1 MASKVTAVG
10 SAAWISAEKEN
21 ALQLLQTEKEEVTY
35 PAQHQLEWLNEHMC
49 EIFSGSQLDVAN
61 VFKTP
66 GKLKGKTPRT
76 ARKRNVQDARI
87 PLSDVFSS
95 KPIPQPSPPKQ
106 MNQNKLRFEIATD
119 PIEQRYP
126 AVMRAQ
132 TDSGYHGSSQEDTE
146 FDPSSRMVPTSPIKN
161 KQRSETHDIIDE
173 HMEDAAETEHRTTE
187 GSFHSAK
194 EDQTTRMANVEGT
207 AQEHNSEDVL
217 MLNDERDQNAASQER
232 QGDVDP
238 DFDEIGSPSDES
250 TPDRPLVRKS
260 SLTFAA
266 LPAREPMKTSIGAR
280 ISRTSHVEQSR
291 QVPAKSSRQL
301 ATSTHAE
308 QPPSGKYIKD
318 VEMEDVDD
326 DGDDEDD
333 DENVQIL
340 GKDDSDEDTQTA
352 KNYSKSS
359 TKRLHEKID
368 MLGQAPAPRPS
379 KSIPSAV
386 TLGAMRQQETPEQA
400 EGTGKGY
407 QRGTDDDDDWIKP
420 LTSPNAARSSPAKS
434 MATSNEYES
443 DREEEFYMRAPELV
457 AHEERMRSPVRMSPS
472 PGKIRPGYYHTKSA
486 STATLASPAKA
497 AMAPPPSPAKSI
509 SVSNPAHASTTPHG
523 SPKRYLDLSAS
534 KSKLQSI
541 MKTAKGLFTTSASV
555 SAAAKLE
562 TLSPNSMRMAA
573 SAMPGMYPNLN
584 GFLEDK
590 PLPSSPPKQG
600 RKTRS
605 STEREKEEKRKEK
618 ETHIKQRMDDQLD
631 QVRAQERRKVADQK
645 HLQQQTVDAS
655 RTEQSSYMSPKR
667 HLEEQNNQSPVESAP
682 PTGKPTRPLRPG
694 REQPVNKA
702 KPAPVSIRVGTLSQR
717 IPAGS
722 SQAPSNAPESLT
734 AEPKRPGLNKKVSS
748 ASLQSATST
757 ALKSSVHGQPP
768 KPRALLAAE
777 RKKEQDE
784 REAQR
789 KLEQK
794 REIERKRAAQQEE
807 ARKQEQ
813 KQRAEAEKRERER
826 VAAEQA
832 KRQAQQQAI
841 ERKRQEAARKAEQQ
855 RLERAAA
862 EAAQARPPSRL
873 AGQNAARSLINH
885 PLPTNPAK
893 PAKRPL
899 EEEAGRPQASKYGGA
914 AHAQGDSKRRKTDE
928 ESIVEPAARPVV
940 SGAPIRQSHLGKKAS
955 IFNHSSY
962 TQAQSSSHM
971 GQFPQPPSRAAPPQ
985 MQQYATGGK
994 IPFADGA
1001 NPPPPSKTPVSI
1013 MQHKT
1018 IQTVKSSPQY
1028 PNGDAINLPEIPT
1041 DSEDEDSDDDGNA
1054 FPIPDWATPGHL
1066 TEQLIRQEG
1075 MDGDAVF
1082 GPIAPLKM
1090 EEIFSKGN
1098 KDRLKRL
1105 RDRTSSANWTLSGD
1119 GLTLEEVR
1127 SDREQRE
1134 RMRLEGGWRF
1144 GH

>member
-1 MASKVTAVG
+1 MSISSVIPTTANTC
-10 SAAWISAEKEN
+10 I
-21 ALQLLQTEKEEVTY
+21 Q
-35 PAQHQLEWLNEHMC
+35 
-49 EIFSGSQLDVAN
+49 
-61 VFKTP
+61 
-66 GKLKGKTPRT
+66 
-76 ARKRNVQDARI
+76 

-95 KPIPQPSPPKQ
+95 KPIPRPSPPKR
-106 MNQNKLRFEIATD
+106 MSQNRLRFEIATD
-119 PIEQRYP
+119 RPEQHYP
-126 AVMRAQ
+126 AVVRSQ
-132 TDSGYHGSSQEDTE
+132 TDSGYHGSSQEDTD
-146 FDPSSRMVPTSPIKN
+146 FDQKSQMVPTSPIHNIQKSDN
-161 KQRSETHDIIDE
+161 NDIMEE

-194 EDQTTRMANVEGT
+194 EDQTTRMANVECT
-207 AQEHNSEDVL
+207 AQEHHSEDPL
-217 MLNDERDQNAASQER
+217 ILDDECDQNAAFQER
-232 QGDVDP
+232 QRDVDP

-291 QVPAKSSRQL
+291 QVSASSSRQL
-301 ATSTHAE
+301 ATSSHAE
-308 QPPSGKYIKD
+308 QPPSGKHIKD
-318 VEMEDVDD
+318 VEMKDVDD
-326 DGDDEDD
+326 DDDGGDEDD
-333 DENVQIL
+333 DENVKIL
-340 GKDDSDEDTQTA
+340 RTDDSDEDTQTA

-368 MLGQAPAPRPS
+368 MPGQAPAPRPS
-379 KSIPSAV
+379 KSIPSAA
-386 TLGAMRQQETPEQA
+386 TLGAMRQQETSEQA
-400 EGTGKGY
+400 EETARTY
-407 QRGTDDDDDWIKP
+407 QRGNDDDDDWIKP

-434 MATSNEYES
+434 MTTNNEYES
-443 DREEEFYMRAPELV
+443 DEEEEFYMRAPELV

-472 PGKIRPGYYHTKSA
+472 PGKIRPGYCHTKSA

-509 SVSNPAHASTTPHG
+509 SVSNPAHSTTTPQG

-562 TLSPNSMRMAA
+562 TFSPNSIRMAA

-618 ETHIKQRMDDQLD
+618 ETHLKQRMDDQLE
-631 QVRAQERRKVADQK
+631 QARAQERRKVAEQK
-645 HLQQQTVDAS
+645 QLQQQTVESS
-655 RTEQSSYMSPKR
+655 RNEQSNYLSPKR
-667 HLEEQNNQSPVESAP
+667 HLEEQNNQEPIESAP
-682 PTGKPTRPLRPG
+682 PTGKTTRPLRPG
-694 REQPVNKA
+694 REPPVNKA

-722 SQAPSNAPESLT
+722 SQAPSNAPDSLT

-855 RLERAAA
+855 RLERAATDA
-862 EAAQARPPSRL
+862 VSTQRFGESTCQLTMTGS
-873 AGQNAARSLINH
+873 SET
-885 PLPTNPAK
+885 PLS
-893 PAKRPL
+893 
-899 EEEAGRPQASKYGGA
+899 AGRPKCCPLFNQSPV
-914 AHAQGDSKRRKTDE
+914 AHQ
-928 ESIVEPAARPVV
+928 
-940 SGAPIRQSHLGKKAS
+940 SG
-955 IFNHSSY
+955 
-962 TQAQSSSHM
+962 
-971 GQFPQPPSRAAPPQ
+971 
-985 MQQYATGGK
+985 
-994 IPFADGA
+994 
-1001 NPPPPSKTPVSI
+1001 
-1013 MQHKT
+1013 
-1018 IQTVKSSPQY
+1018 
-1028 PNGDAINLPEIPT
+1028 
-1041 DSEDEDSDDDGNA
+1041 
-1054 FPIPDWATPGHL
+1054 
-1066 TEQLIRQEG
+1066 
-1075 MDGDAVF
+1075 
-1082 GPIAPLKM
+1082 
-1090 EEIFSKGN
+1090 
-1098 KDRLKRL
+1098 
-1105 RDRTSSANWTLSGD
+1105 
-1119 GLTLEEVR
+1119 
-1127 SDREQRE
+1127 
-1134 RMRLEGGWRF
+1134 
-1144 GH
+1144 